1 MVTIFLL
8 TFGSYKIDKDNKF
21 NFLFVSN
28 SGKSHVESS
37 LVMYICGIINYHL
50 WIRLMLHN

>member
-28 SGKSHVESS
+28 SGKSHVQSFIS
-37 LVMYICGIINYHL
+37 DVYM
-50 WIRLMLHN
+50 WDD